1 MKKLFFVAAAFI
13 VSVAAMAQ
21 QKADE
26 VLKVNTEKFDFG
38 KIKQNVP
45 VTTYFTITNKSDKP
59 IVVENAWASCGCT
72 TPEYPKP
79 PIAPGA
85 SAKVKVGYNAAA
97 LNGFTKEVY
106 IKLAGVQEPKVV
118 RITGEVLEA
127 AAYATYA
134 KQKKTSAAATKKS

>member
-21 QKADE
+21 QKADDL
-26 VLKVNTEKFDFG
+26 LKVNTEKFDFG

-45 VTTYFTITNKSDKP
+45 VTTSFTITNKSNKP
-59 IVVENAWASCGCT
+59 IVVENAWATCGCT

-97 LNGFTKEVY
+97 LNGFTKEIY
-106 IKLAGVQEPKVV
+106 IKLAGVQEPKIV
-118 RITGEVLEA
+118 RITGEVLEPA
-127 AAYATYA
+127 A
-134 KQKKTSAAATKKS
+134 